1 MKAYNE
7 VAKKENSL
15 FRFDK
20 LQQELQISSIDD
32 LWSDAFLG
40 KLYITLYLPKQYES
54 LSDVEPKYLVKAFV
68 RFFEQFIAEWK
79 KEIHPHIGSDFEAKP
94 FKYYFESSKPVAV
107 VEDPKNIDYENKLVT
122 KDWYALNHFH
132 GTSEEQSLVDFIINT
147 IENFKEEYENV
158 SLLRN
163 EQVYKIYDFKDGKGF
178 EPDFLL
184 FLKEKGADRYYQV
197 FIEPKGS
204 QFKDATGKFDN
215 SKEAWKEQFLT
226 EITNKYGKTDVLK
239 VENKDYRL
247 VGLPLYNATIAN
259 TIKQSIYE
267 NLNVEL

>member
-1 MKAYNE
+1 MVYNE
-7 VAKKENSL
+7 IAKKENSL
-15 FRFDK
+15 FRFEK
-20 LQQELQISSIDD
+20 LKQELQISSIDD

-40 KLYITLYLPKQYES
+40 KLYITLYLPKQYDS

-68 RFFEQFIAEWK
+68 RFFEQFIAELK

-94 FKYYFESSKPVAV
+94 FKYYFETPKPVAV
-107 VEDPKNIDYENKLVT
+107 VEDASNTKLESDLIA

-132 GTSEEQSLVDFIINT
+132 GTSEEQSLVDFIIKT
-147 IENFKEEYENV
+147 IENFKEKYENV
-158 SLLRN
+158 YLLRN

-184 FLKEKGADRYYQV
+184 FLKEKEADRYYQV

-226 EITNKYGKTDVLK
+226 EITNKYGKEDVLK

-247 VGLPLYNATIAN
+247 VGLPLYNATIAHLV
-259 TIKQSIYE
+259 KQSIYE
-267 NLNVEL
+267 NLEVEL